1 MTGRSGVAARLH
13 SDIPHVVNIHYVAY
27 HLALVSEDTD
37 ACPAIKIYEKTIKD
51 LYNYLAHSTS
61 KKM

>member
-1 MTGRSGVAARLH
+1 MAARLH

-27 HLALVSEDTD
+27 RLALASEDTD